1 MTDYLNKD
9 KKTTQLGVAENRT
22 GCNHLFQQQLSVTW
36 VGCNTKLY
44 LRSQE
49 KQQHNQMQHLNFI
62 LSHKPKKNKKK
73 AGSLQLYFQGQ
84 DFKLCICSQNTTF
97 EFTLEMHTL
106 SRGKLEEKK

>member
-44 LRSQE
+44 LHSQE

-62 LSHKPKKNKKK
+62 LSHRKKK
-73 AGSLQLYFQGQ
+73 QG
-84 DFKLCICSQNTTF
+84 LCNCIFRGKILSYV
-97 EFTLEMHTL
+97 FTLKIL
-106 SRGKLEEKK
+106 PLNSL